1 MHRHTNLSASL
12 LLLFALE
19 RCRSFLGPPQLFPA
33 EALLFFGNT
42 AQIRLRILAD
52 LFRQKCVCKTL
63 KYTKYVC
70 GFTPF
75 SDEKSLARFSW
86 RFVWYCLYFFVIKR
100 YNVWTK
106 YRLSDES
113 AALAASLG
121 GIYMFDLLRRIRLN
135 FMVTAILTI
144 VLGVMLIAA
153 PGTAIRTI
161 FLLVGWMLII
171 SGAASLLTSLLSK
184 GQPVG
189 QGDLVLGLV
198 QLATGLVVLMRPSFL
213 ISLTG
218 VVVGFVLLI
227 HGIHDIQHARESKA
241 LGYEWKLS
249 MGIGVVAIV
258 MGVVVMLSPFSAAE
272 TMLRLAGIF
281 LLVDGIGDLMM
292 VIRAGR

>member
-1 MHRHTNLSASL
+1 
-12 LLLFALE
+12 
-19 RCRSFLGPPQLFPA
+19 
-33 EALLFFGNT
+33 
-42 AQIRLRILAD
+42 
-52 LFRQKCVCKTL
+52 
-63 KYTKYVC
+63 
-70 GFTPF
+70 
-75 SDEKSLARFSW
+75 
-86 RFVWYCLYFFVIKR
+86 
-100 YNVWTK
+100 
-106 YRLSDES
+106 
-113 AALAASLG
+113 
-121 GIYMFDLLRRIRLN
+121 MFDLLRRIRLN